1 VCVCVCVR
9 SRPLS
14 PLRPPAPP
22 TRAPHPQFKVG
33 LGQVIKGWDVG
44 MATMKKGERAIL
56 TISSDY
62 GYGADGYPPVI
73 PENATL
79 YFDVEVIDFK

>member
-1 VCVCVCVR
+1 MC
-9 SRPLS
+9 SRQPH
-14 PLRPPAPP
+14 PP
-22 TRAPHPQFKVG
+22 TTTTTTPHPRAQFKVG